1 MIACLGSEASRLVTG
16 RRPAQRS
23 GGIYFIFVLWL
34 FDRLPIPQNPLILQ
48 GPIQI
53 QCPKPKKLP
62 YAPWLGLAGVSKSQC
77 PARPLPYPHPDTT
90 ASRLSSTGF
99 R

>member
-34 FDRLPIPQNPLILQ
+34 FDRLPIPQNSLILQ
-48 GPIQI
+48 RPIQI
-53 QCPKPKKLP
+53 QCPKSKKH
-62 YAPWLGLAGVSKSQC
+62 AIRAMVGVGGRLQKPMVRS
-77 PARPLPYPHPDTT
+77 AT
-90 ASRLSSTGF
+90 ALSPS
-99 R
+99 